1 MKDMKLYLISVGD
14 SREFRLRA
22 EDGHEIQVKL
32 ENELNDY
39 LKKRFPEGNYAYFT
53 SPRLVEIPVEEE
65 VKYDAYPEFNAE
77 AVSEIEHVL
86 STEIE
91 AMEADR
97 QLNNN
102 APTADAPLD

>member
-1 MKDMKLYLISVGD
+1 MKLYLISVGD
-14 SREFRLRA
+14 SREFRFKA

-53 SPRLVEIPVEEE
+53 SPRLTEVPAEEE
-65 VKYDAYPEFNAE
+65 TKYAAYPEFNDE
-77 AVSEIEHVL
+77 AVAEIEKVL

-97 QLNNN
+97 LLNNN

>member
-1 MKDMKLYLISVGD
+1 MKLYLISVGD
-14 SREFRLRA
+14 SRQFRFKA
-22 EDGHEIQVKL
+22 EDGHAIQVKL

-65 VKYDAYPEFNAE
+65 EKYTSSPEYNDE
-77 AVSEIEHVL
+77 AVAEIEKVL

-102 APTADAPLD
+102 APNADAPLD